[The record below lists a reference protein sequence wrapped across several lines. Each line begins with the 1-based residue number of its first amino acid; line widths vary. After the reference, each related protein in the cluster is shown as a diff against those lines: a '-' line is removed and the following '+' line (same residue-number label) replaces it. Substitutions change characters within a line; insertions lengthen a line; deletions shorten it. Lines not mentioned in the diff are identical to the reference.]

1 MEFFFCQDQAS
12 RRAGKQARNL
22 QFLFPKIL
30 AFSVVIIVK
39 YPALISLG
47 KFLADFEQ
55 VITEVF
61 FIFTEVWPYIFDVSW
76 SDFQKVFFFLQ

>member
-1 MEFFFCQDQAS
+1 MSGSGEQAS
-12 RRAGKQARNL
+12 RQASA
-22 QFLFPKIL
+22 QPAVFLSQNFRYFP

-47 KFLADFEQ
+47 KFLTDFEQ

-61 FIFTEVWPYIFDVSW
+61 FIFTDVWPYIFDVSW